1 MSEVIGSIGSESV
14 RLRGMALEET
24 QRQILMAITKT
35 TGQSKGIFGV
45 ATDEAGVLASK
56 FGKVST
62 VIGIVTKAGGVLAD
76 ALGAVTGGLDSLVDQ
91 IRAADSGIRQS
102 GTNLRILAA
111 NTAMSDTAIG
121 KATSKIY
128 KFAAEGIGQLE
139 EQFDVYKKLS
149 NIGGVVAG
157 DFDNLRIN
165 ASTLGVTMQEYA
177 GLMEENFLNLRLNGT
192 SARNG
197 MMQLRLSAQSMRD
210 SGEEFND
217 QFMRLGIGANDY
229 GKVILQNSMMFGGLT
244 KAQQTYGATFNDK
257 MLQTT
262 KTVTQLGDAFGFNRE
277 VIMKAANEALQDA
290 RNRTIF
296 NNIREEGK
304 QQMLSLMTGMFGG
317 DAQKGMRATIAAY
330 TGRFDEQSAVLAGM
344 APDLMQKMKDLSAAV
359 AKGVPVM
366 DAIKQVDLGPTFAR
380 IENQSNDLAQG
391 FLDNA
396 GAPGIAANALLTLQQ
411 MFGDMPAVQKRL
423 EDSTNSLTDKQ
434 GTNLDALGRFQ
445 RENIKMAISMSMAN
459 KTLNNFG
466 LSIALGSQVITT
478 AMSRIAREISI
489 QADPLVNGL
498 VNSMNSANKT
508 ATDYINKF
516 ADGVGQ
522 DIDESVES
530 VLNMLESSGL
540 VNKELIKAFKDTT
553 AKSRAAGG
561 NTSGQT
567 NTSAPVVPGVNAS
580 ATTPQTT
587 ATNTNANQRTPARPT
602 LGPAAN
608 ALLGAIEH
616 VQRHNAN
623 PDNEKLNG
631 GVKFD
636 YKINKGQEVSKEV
649 DQIKSLMAQAN
660 LKEGSDFKLSSQY
673 DGNTGKVGVE
683 FMSTEAAEKYAQ
695 VASKIKNPPPATTTA
710 PVSVAPS
717 PERSAVVSTAPNNAN
732 TQPADTP
739 VQVSTSASGPSQN
752 QLNTNGTQVATL
764 GTESDILNRLLQN
777 NNENTTR
784 VINKLESM
792 TASVMMSIPQG

>member
-1 MSEVIGSIGSESV
+1 MSEVTGTLGSESI

-24 QRQILMAITKT
+24 QRELLLTLQKIAKIDSKSVGGFFGAIGDASKDTSGKLGVLGGAISKFSGVVGVITGAGKLLGSILTDL
-35 TGQSKGIFGV
+35 TGGFEGV
-45 ATDEAGVLASK
+45 AQ
-56 FGKVST
+56 
-62 VIGIVTKAGGVLAD
+62 
-76 ALGAVTGGLDSLVDQ
+76 Q
-91 IRAADSGIRQS
+91 IRTSSGAIRDQ
-102 GTNLRILAA
+102 TNNLRILGAR
-111 NTAMSDTAIG
+111 TTG
-121 KATSKIY
+121 ATSAIY

-139 EQFDVYKKLS
+139 EQFDVYKRLS

-197 MMQLRLSAQSMRD
+197 MRELRLSAQSMRD
-210 SGEEFND
+210 SGEAFND

-229 GKVILQNSMMFGGLT
+229 GKVILQNSMLFGGLT
-244 KAQQTYGATFNDK
+244 AAQKTYGGEFNNK

-344 APDLMQKMKDLSAAV
+344 APDLMKKMKDLSAAV
-359 AKGVPVM
+359 ARGVPVM

-380 IENQSNDLAQG
+380 IESQSNDLAQG

-423 EDSTNSLTDKQ
+423 EDSTNSLTDTQ
-434 GTNLDALGRFQ
+434 GKNLDALGAFQ
-445 RENIKMAISMSMAN
+445 RENIRIAVSMGEAN
-459 KTLNNFG
+459 KVLNTFG
-466 LSIALGSQVITT
+466 LGVALSSQIITAAVGEIAKGIGKLGDDAFLKSNIDAITRLKELNISAT
-478 AMSRIAREISI
+478 KEIREFS
-489 QADPLVNGL
+489 
-498 VNSMNSANKT
+498 KT
-508 ATDYINKF
+508 SSEGIDKLIDRAVNKF
-516 ADGVGQ
+516 
-522 DIDESVES
+522 
-530 VLNMLESSGL
+530 N
-540 VNKELIKAFKDTT
+540 ELT
-553 AKSRAAGG
+553 GG
-561 NTSGQT
+561 T
-567 NTSAPVVPGVNAS
+567 NTQSGNQNQSSAPAPVVPGVNAS
-580 ATTPQTT
+580 ATTPQTA
-587 ATNTNANQRTPARPT
+587 ATNTNASQRTPARPT

-695 VASKIKNPPPATTTA
+695 VASKIKNPSPATTTA

>member
-1 MSEVIGSIGSESV
+1 MSEVTGTLGSESI

-24 QRQILMAITKT
+24 QRELLLTLQKIAKIDSKSVGGFFGAI
-35 TGQSKGIFGV
+35 GDASKDTSGKL
-45 ATDEAGVLASK
+45 GVLGGAVSK
-56 FGKVST
+56 FSGVVGVITGAGKV
-62 VIGIVTKAGGVLAD
+62 
-76 ALGAVTGGLDSLVDQ
+76 LGSILTDLTGGFEGVSQQ
-91 IRAADSGIRQS
+91 IRTSSGAIRDQ
-102 GTNLRILAA
+102 TNNLRILGSR
-111 NTAMSDTAIG
+111 TTG
-121 KATSKIY
+121 ATSAIY

-139 EQFDVYKKLS
+139 EQFDVYKRLS

-192 SARNG
+192 SAKNG
-197 MMQLRLSAQSMRD
+197 MRDLRLSAQSMRD
-210 SGEEFND
+210 SGEAFND

-229 GKVILQNSMMFGGLT
+229 GKVILQNSMLFGGLT
-244 KAQQTYGATFNDK
+244 KAQQTYGSMFNDK

-344 APDLMQKMKDLSAAV
+344 APDLMQKMKALSAAV

-380 IENQSNDLAQG
+380 IESQSNDLAQG

-423 EDSTNSLTDKQ
+423 EDSTKSLTDTQ
-434 GTNLDALGRFQ
+434 GKNLDALGTFQ
-445 RENIKMAISMSMAN
+445 RENIRIAVSMGEAN
-459 KTLNNFG
+459 RVLNTFG
-466 LSIALGSQVITT
+466 LGVALSSQIITAAVGELAKGLGVAGDKALLESNVDAVT
-478 AMSRIAREISI
+478 RLKELNLSATKEIREFS
-489 QADPLVNGL
+489 
-498 VNSMNSANKT
+498 KT
-508 ATDYINKF
+508 SSEGIDKLIDRAVNKF
-516 ADGVGQ
+516 
-522 DIDESVES
+522 
-530 VLNMLESSGL
+530 N
-540 VNKELIKAFKDTT
+540 EL
-553 AKSRAAGG
+553 
-561 NTSGQT
+561 TSGT
-567 NTSAPVVPGVNAS
+567 NTQSGNQNQSRNGAQTQGTAQPPNTGNAQQTSAQTTPAANAS
-580 ATTPQTT
+580 TPVRQS
-587 ATNTNANQRTPARPT
+587 

-608 ALLGAIEH
+608 ALLGAIEG
-616 VQRHNAN
+616 VQRTNSTL
-623 PDNEKLNG
+623 PDNEKLRG

-636 YKINKGQEVSKEV
+636 YKINKGEEVSKQV
-649 DQIKSLMAQAN
+649 DQIKTLMAQAN
-660 LKEGSDFKLSSQY
+660 LKEGTDFKLSSQY
-673 DGNTGKVGVE
+673 DGTSGKVGVE
-683 FMSTEAAEKYAQ
+683 FMSTEAADKFAQ
-695 VASKIKNPPPATTTA
+695 VASKIKNPPPPPA
-710 PVSVAPS
+710 PNAAAPR
-717 PERSAVVSTAPNNAN
+717 PETSAVVQPRAAGPSSTTTE
-732 TQPADTP
+732 TQA
-739 VQVSTSASGPSQN
+739 QVSTSTQVASQN

-764 GTESDILNRLLQN
+764 GTESDILNGLLQN

-792 TASVMMSIPQG
+792 TASIMMSIPQG

>member
-1 MSEVIGSIGSESV
+1 MSEVTGTLGSESI

-24 QRQILMAITKT
+24 QRELLLTLQKIAKIDSKSVGGFFGAIGDASKDTSGKLGVLGGAVSKFSGVVGVI
-35 TGQSKGIFGV
+35 TGAGKVLSSVLTGLTGGFEGV
-45 ATDEAGVLASK
+45 AQ
-56 FGKVST
+56 
-62 VIGIVTKAGGVLAD
+62 
-76 ALGAVTGGLDSLVDQ
+76 Q
-91 IRAADSGIRQS
+91 IRTSSGAIRDQ
-102 GTNLRILAA
+102 TNNLRILGAR
-111 NTAMSDTAIG
+111 TTG
-121 KATSKIY
+121 ATSAIY

-139 EQFDVYKKLS
+139 EQFDVYKRLS

-197 MMQLRLSAQSMRD
+197 MRELRLSAQSMRD
-210 SGEEFND
+210 SGEAFND

-229 GKVILQNSMMFGGLT
+229 GKVILQNSMLFGGLT
-244 KAQQTYGATFNDK
+244 AAQKTYGGEFNNK

-344 APDLMQKMKDLSAAV
+344 APDLMQKMKALSAAV
-359 AKGVPVM
+359 ASGIPVM

-423 EDSTNSLTDKQ
+423 EDSTKNLTDTQ
-434 GTNLDALGRFQ
+434 GKNLDALGAFQ
-445 RENIKMAISMSMAN
+445 RENIRIAVSMGEAN
-459 KTLNNFG
+459 KVLNTFG
-466 LSIALGSQVITT
+466 LGVALSSQIITAAVGEIAKGIGKLGDDAFLKSNIDAVTRLKELNISATKE
-478 AMSRIAREISI
+478 IREFS
-489 QADPLVNGL
+489 
-498 VNSMNSANKT
+498 KT
-508 ATDYINKF
+508 SSEGIDKLIDRAVNKF
-516 ADGVGQ
+516 
-522 DIDESVES
+522 
-530 VLNMLESSGL
+530 N
-540 VNKELIKAFKDTT
+540 ELT
-553 AKSRAAGG
+553 GG
-561 NTSGQT
+561 T
-567 NTSAPVVPGVNAS
+567 NTQSGNQNQSSAPAPVVPGVNAS

-673 DGNTGKVGVE
+673 DGNAGKVGVE

-695 VASKIKNPPPATTTA
+695 VASKIKNPPPAPPA
-710 PVSVAPS
+710 PVAAAPR
-717 PERSAVVSTAPNNAN
+717 PETGAVVQPVAAN
-732 TQPADTP
+732 TQTADAP
-739 VQVSTSASGPSQN
+739 VQVSSSASGSSQN
-752 QLNTNGTQVATL
+752 QLNTTNGTQVAAL
-764 GTESDILNRLLQN
+764 RTESETLDRLILN
-777 NNENTTR
+777 NNENATR
-784 VINKLESM
+784 IINKLDSL
-792 TASVMMSIPQG
+792 TASIQMSIPTTG